1 MLNVFDILCWD
12 TFLRDDIVV
21 ILATHSI
28 YGLDFVLRST
38 LIDEK

>member
-12 TFLRDDIVV
+12 TFLRDDIV